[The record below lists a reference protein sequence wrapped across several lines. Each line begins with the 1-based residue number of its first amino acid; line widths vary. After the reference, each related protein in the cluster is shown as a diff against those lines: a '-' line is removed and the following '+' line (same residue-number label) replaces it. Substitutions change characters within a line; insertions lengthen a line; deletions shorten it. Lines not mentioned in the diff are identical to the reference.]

1 MTGFRCDRSHVPGP
15 RTSART
21 SRADPRA
28 PLPLSPPEPMILNAP
43 FFDRQAESL
52 ESKFLLKKQTMERE
66 REKATFQHE
75 IRELQRYIHDNK
87 AKIEALEAKAIVA
100 RRIQLAKEAEVRE
113 VLARAEAAEENGA
126 FLKAQCETSKRESLS
141 RTRKEFEE
149 SMLHIEMEH
158 KVQME
163 KAEERH
169 KAQVEEAIADCKRL
183 YESKIKDAKAALLH
197 SQHEALIVGE
207 KLKAAEARIMQLEQA
222 NPCCETNS
230 RNFQT
235 SRQTSRLKV

>member
-1 MTGFRCDRSHVPGP
+1 M
-15 RTSART
+15 
-21 SRADPRA
+21 
-28 PLPLSPPEPMILNAP
+28 
-43 FFDRQAESL
+43 
-52 ESKFLLKKQTMERE
+52 LKKQTMERE

>member
-1 MTGFRCDRSHVPGP
+1 MRPGDRGKE
-15 RTSART
+15 
-21 SRADPRA
+21 D
-28 PLPLSPPEPMILNAP
+28 
-43 FFDRQAESL
+43 
-52 ESKFLLKKQTMERE
+52 
-66 REKATFQHE
+66 
-75 IRELQRYIHDNK
+75 
-87 AKIEALEAKAIVA
+87 
-100 RRIQLAKEAEVRE
+100 QLAKEAEFERFWERRPRRRTAPFSKHSARRARGKPEQDQEGVRGE
-113 VLARAEAAEENGA
+113 QL
-126 FLKAQCETSKRESLS
+126 
-141 RTRKEFEE
+141 
-149 SMLHIEMEH
+149 IEMEH